1 MWLVKQFL
9 CGQKL
14 TSSPPTSVPESAMP
28 DTVTSETQGDLPNM
42 EEATK
47 VFDGYNTLVHLGDGT
62 IRQLN
67 TTNVDDNVA
76 AMLLNVRVDNRI
88 LNVSPVELRYYS
100 KQPDLKMYALRD
112 RVMLKVNESL
122 KTHHDVLEKGP
133 VVVVRLEDKKRIFSF
148 EYKSSSIT
156 EPIEIKS
163 PNHKPGS
170 P

>member
-9 CGQKL
+9 CDQKL

-28 DTVTSETQGDLPNM
+28 DTVTPETQGDLPNM
-42 EEATK
+42 EEATTD
-47 VFDGYNTLVHLGDGT
+47 FCGFNTLVHLGDGT
-62 IRQLN
+62 IRKLN
-67 TTNVDDNVA
+67 MTNVDDNVA
-76 AMLLNVRVDNRI
+76 AMLLNARVN
-88 LNVSPVELRYYS
+88 LNYSPIELRYHS

-112 RVMLKVNESL
+112 RVSLKVNESL
-122 KTHHDVLEKGP
+122 KTHHDILEKGP

-156 EPIEIKS
+156 EPIAIKY